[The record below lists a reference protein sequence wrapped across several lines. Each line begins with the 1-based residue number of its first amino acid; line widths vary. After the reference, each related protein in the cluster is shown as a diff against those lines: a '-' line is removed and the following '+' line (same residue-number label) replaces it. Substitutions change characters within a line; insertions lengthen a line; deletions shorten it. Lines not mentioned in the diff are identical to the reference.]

1 MKKMKVKLVLFDPYN
16 IALQGMSDTI
26 KMIHDFEIVGAYTRE
41 EDVLECLKS
50 NTIDIVIA
58 DMMLKSSKGLNFI
71 RQVKNTQKD
80 AKIIVLTESED
91 EVGYSRAIELGVNAF
106 LRKDTSH
113 SELIGDIISV
123 SKGNNI
129 IPEFA
134 TKKKTD
140 AVLSEIETQVLQLI
154 VDEHTT
160 DQIAGELYISRR
172 TVESHVTNICRK
184 LGVDTRIGAVRK
196 ATQLNIV

>member
-1 MKKMKVKLVLFDPYN
+1 MKVKIVLFDAYN
-16 IALQGMSDTI
+16 IALQGMQDTI
-26 KMIHDFEIVGAYTRE
+26 KMIHDFEIVGAYSKE
-41 EDVLECLKS
+41 EQLLESLKT
-50 NTIDIVIA
+50 NTVDIVLA
-58 DMMLKSSKGLNFI
+58 DLMLKNIQGLELI
-71 RQVKNTQKD
+71 RQIKSVQKD
-80 AKIIVLTESED
+80 VKLIVLTESED
-91 EVGYSRAIELGVNAF
+91 EIGYERALELGVNAF
-106 LRKDTSH
+106 FRRDTSH
-113 SELIGDIISV
+113 SELIGGIISV
-123 SKGNNI
+123 AKGNNI

-134 TKKKTD
+134 ARRKNE
-140 AVLSEIETQVLQLI
+140 ALLSDIETQVLQMI

>member
-1 MKKMKVKLVLFDPYN
+1 MKVKLVLFDAYN
-16 IALQGMSDTI
+16 IALQGMKDTI
-26 KMIHDFEIVGAYTRE
+26 KMIHDFEIVGAYTQE
-41 EDVLECLKS
+41 EELLESLKS
-50 NTIDIVIA
+50 NTVDIVVA
-58 DMMLKSSKGLNFI
+58 DLMLKSSQGLKLI
-71 RQVKNTQKD
+71 RQIKSIQKTVKV
-80 AKIIVLTESED
+80 IVLTEAED
-91 EVGYSRAIELGVNAF
+91 EVGYSRALELGVDAF

-123 SKGNNI
+123 AKGNKI
-129 IPEFA
+129 IPDFA
-134 TKKKTD
+134 LKKKND
-140 AVLSEIETQVLQLI
+140 AVLSEIETQVLQMI
-154 VDEHTT
+154 VEEHTT

>member
-1 MKKMKVKLVLFDPYN
+1 
-16 IALQGMSDTI
+16 
-26 KMIHDFEIVGAYTRE
+26 
-41 EDVLECLKS
+41 VLECLKS